1 MKKIAIPSN
10 GEKISQHFGHC
21 PNFTIFEC
29 DGEKI
34 INKKIIANPGH
45 KPGFLP
51 RFLSEKGVDC
61 VLAAGMGQRAIQLFE
76 ENGIDTV
83 IGARGLVDNAIE
95 SFLKGDLDTANNLCD
110 H

>member
-1 MKKIAIPSN
+1 MKRIAVPSD
-10 GEKISQHFGHC
+10 GERISSHFGHC

-34 INKKIIANPGH
+34 VEKKVIANPGH

-51 RFLSEKGVDC
+51 KFLNENGVEC
-61 VLAAGMGQRAIQLFE
+61 VLASGMGQRAIQLFE
-76 ENGIDTV
+76 KNGIDTV
-83 IGARGLVDNAIE
+83 TGASGLVEDAIE
-95 SFLKGDLDTANNLCD
+95 SYIKGELDTANNLCD